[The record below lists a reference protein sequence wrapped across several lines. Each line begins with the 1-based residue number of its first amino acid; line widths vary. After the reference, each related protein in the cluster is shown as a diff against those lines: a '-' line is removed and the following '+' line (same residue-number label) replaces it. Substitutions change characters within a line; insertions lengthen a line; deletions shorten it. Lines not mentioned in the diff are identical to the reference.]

1 MKTFNQH
8 LNIGQDGHESTY
20 NLQVLYNSQY
30 TTFKSILKYQEPVL
44 WDKNQIQD
52 FDYARINFNDYLSD
66 DEMSKK
72 LVRSLIKYGV
82 AFIEKVPSNQSST
95 EISIKRLFPIHKTLF
110 GEMWTFSDNKDHS
123 DTAYSKE
130 YLPAHTD
137 NTYFND
143 ASGLQ
148 VLHCIQHN
156 GSGGETL
163 LLDGFRAIEDLKAK
177 NISAFERLATTSI
190 PSEYIEEDKHHKYT
204 APIIQKN
211 SVSGSLEQIRYNMN
225 DRAPLKTLP
234 HDQIMRFYAD
244 LRLLAGEIQ
253 NQKNEWWF
261 KLNPGTVMIFDNWRI
276 LHGRAQYTGKRV
288 MTGCYVSRT
297 EFLSTARTMG
307 IID

>member
-1 MKTFNQH
+1 MK

-20 NLQVLYNSQY
+20 NLDVLYNSQY
-30 TTFKSILKYQEPVL
+30 NTFKSILKNQEPVL
-44 WDKNQIQD
+44 WNKNQIQD

-72 LVRSLIKYGV
+72 LVQSLIKYGV
-82 AFIEKVPSNQSST
+82 AFIEKVPANQSST

-123 DTAYSKE
+123 DTAYTKD
-130 YLPAHTD
+130 YLAAHTD

-156 GSGGETL
+156 GTGGESL
-163 LLDGFRAIEDLKAK
+163 LLDGFRAIEDLKRK
-177 NISAFERLATTSI
+177 SFKSFERLSTTSI
-190 PSEYIEEDKHHKYT
+190 QSEYIEEDKHHKHC
-204 APIIQKN
+204 APIIQTN
-211 SVSGSLEQIRYNMN
+211 PVSGCLEQIRFNMN

-234 HDQIMRFYAD
+234 HDQIMQYYSD

-253 NQKNEWWF
+253 NQENEWWF
-261 KLNPGTVMIFDNWRI
+261 KLKPGTVMIFDNWRI